1 MGTLCMTDDNIE
13 SGSPAPHSA

>member
-1 MGTLCMTDDNIE
+1 MTDDNIE